1 MAPLGHRPQ
10 CRGSGRFHRATAEPS
25 LSRNHSQTN
34 PIALT
39 ASYAIRFVFFAALCS
54 VFVPESFAQ
63 SPTLQQEQPSK
74 PSLPVEIAEDVAV
87 NLVDTLFLFDRLFTK
102 SATATSPDYFERV
115 SEPSSKFYPDYLE
128 YKQGRISR
136 AELVRRLPHIAVL
149 GESTSQNFYSSSP
162 LSMFWRARTERRKN
176 WFLDTDSTPQSIY
189 SLYERLDKFTPL
201 VATEYASSGAKVA
214 PGQTKPDFPLRLAR
228 IRNLS
233 EQVNQVL
240 RTRRF
245 PDLVMIWIG
254 NNNGDWVQG
263 LPSSEREHPEK
274 RLREIARELGENYT
288 QQLRILIDRARTQ
301 NHKVAVVVFGVLDF
315 QTYLKA
321 RQKAIALHASNQ
333 ALYPYSEICS
343 QDHPSL
349 QPAYQKDT
357 IRLSLMANRE
367 MRTMVINLNKELTDY
382 PNVRLQYSDAF
393 SNLNWSRL
401 ELLHRVDAEHLSP
414 LGHTVVAQA
423 ALTGLS
429 PSLQFLGIG
438 PHEICS
444 RRSQLSQ

>member
-1 MAPLGHRPQ
+1 MG
-10 CRGSGRFHRATAEPS
+10 C
-25 LSRNHSQTN
+25 
-34 PIALT
+34 
-39 ASYAIRFVFFAALCS
+39 CS
-54 VFVPESFAQ
+54 VSVPEAFAQ
-63 SPTLQQEQPSK
+63 STSPQANP
-74 PSLPVEIAEDVAV
+74 PLPIEITEDVTV
-87 NLVDTLFLFDRLFTK
+87 EVVDALFLFDRLFTK
-102 SATATSPDYFERV
+102 SSTVTSPNYLERV

-136 AELVRRLPHIAVL
+136 AELIRRLPHIAIL
-149 GESTSQNFYSSSP
+149 GESTSQNYYSSSP
-162 LSMFWRARTERRKN
+162 LSMLWRARTERRRN
-176 WFLDTDSTPQSIY
+176 WFLDTDSASQSIY

-228 IRNLS
+228 IRNFS
-233 EQVNQVL
+233 GQVNQVL
-240 RTRRF
+240 RNKRF

-254 NNNGDWVQG
+254 NNNGDWAKG
-263 LPSSEREHPEK
+263 LSYSEREHPEK

-288 QQLRILIDRARTQ
+288 QQLRVLIDRAKTQ
-301 NHKVAVVVFGVLDF
+301 NHKVAVVVFGVLNF
-315 QTYLKA
+315 EAYFKA
-321 RQKAIALHASNQ
+321 RQKAAALHASNR

-367 MRTMVINLNKELTDY
+367 MRTMVSSLNKELTGY
-382 PNVRLQYSDAF
+382 SNVRLQYSDAF
-393 SNLNWSRL
+393 SNLDWSRL

-423 ALTGLS
+423 AFTAIS
-429 PSLQFLGIG
+429 PSLEFLGI
-438 PHEICS
+438 ES
-444 RRSQLSQ
+444 RDNALRRSQFHEEGTRQ

>member
-1 MAPLGHRPQ
+1 LNANYAVGLACFLGLCAVFAPD
-10 CRGSGRFHRATAEPS
+10 
-25 LSRNHSQTN
+25 
-34 PIALT
+34 
-39 ASYAIRFVFFAALCS
+39 
-54 VFVPESFAQ
+54 SFAQ
-63 SPTLQQEQPSK
+63 WRPPQA
-74 PSLPVEIAEDVAV
+74 VVIEIAEDVTV
-87 NLVDTLFLFDRLFTK
+87 EVVDALFLFDRLFTK
-102 SATATSPDYFERV
+102 SSTVTSPNYLERV
-115 SEPSSKFYPDYLE
+115 SEPSSKFYPDYLD

-136 AELVRRLPHIAVL
+136 AEIVRRLPHIAIL

-176 WFLDTDSTPQSIY
+176 WFLDTDSSPQSIY

-233 EQVNQVL
+233 GQVNQVL
-240 RTRRF
+240 RNKRF

-254 NNNGDWVQG
+254 NNNGDWAQG
-263 LPSSEREHPEK
+263 LSSSEREHPEK
-274 RLREIARELGENYT
+274 RLREIAREFGENYT
-288 QQLRILIDRARTQ
+288 QQLRVLIDCAKTQ
-301 NHKVAVVVFGVLDF
+301 NHKVAFVVFGVLDF
-315 QTYLKA
+315 EAYFKA
-321 RQKAIALHASNQ
+321 RQKAAAFHASNQ
-333 ALYPYSEICS
+333 ALYPYSENCS

-349 QPAYQKDT
+349 QPAYQKNT

-367 MRTMVINLNKELTDY
+367 MRTMVSNLNKELTGY
-382 PNVRLQYSDAF
+382 SNVRLQYSNAF
-393 SNLNWSRL
+393 SNLDWSRL

-423 ALTGLS
+423 ALTALY

-438 PHEICS
+438 PH
-444 RRSQLSQ
+444 